1 MFRGTLVRLA
11 LWYLLLFALIVAC
24 FNLIVYVSLSE
35 ALQASVS
42 HDLLEKAKV
51 ARENN
56 LKVTGN
62 TITQD
67 PNQLIVGPN
76 YADVCV
82 DIDQFNAGQTGEQV
96 VNGCSLYNVKDLPD
110 RAAINLARQGKVS
123 QTKVSSAGQTFAV
136 RTEPLRNHE
145 GQLVGAVQVAKPIS
159 WIADTMDRLKRLL
172 VLASA
177 VAMVAGAVVALLMAN
192 KSLRPIRLAFQ
203 KQRDFVADA
212 SHELRTPLT
221 LIRTNAEAWLRRSD
235 GGSGAVYARNVL
247 DETDQLSAIVRDL
260 TTLAL
265 ADARQLSIDRR
276 PVEISS
282 TLQELIDHFQPVAEQ
297 RGVSIRPNLDGGVTV
312 QADPNRLR
320 QLFLILLDNAVRYS
334 ADGGEVTV
342 GVARHHGR
350 VAVTV
355 VDRGIGISSK
365 DLPHIFDRFYRADK
379 ARSRESGGT
388 GLGLAIAKWIAD
400 VHRGDIEV
408 HSTPGAGTKVTVT
421 FPALKEPVIR
431 P

>member
-1 MFRGTLVRLA
+1 MMFRGTLLRLA

-35 ALQASVS
+35 ALQSSVTR
-42 HDLLEKAKV
+42 DLQNKAQV
-51 ARENN
+51 ARDNS

-62 TITQD
+62 TITPD
-67 PNQLIVGPN
+67 ANQLIVGPN

-82 DIDQFNAGQTGEQV
+82 FIDQFNGGQTGDQV
-96 VNGCSLYNVKDLPD
+96 VNGCSLYNAKDALPD
-110 RAAINLARQGKVS
+110 RPSIAAARQGLA
-123 QTKVSSAGQTFAV
+123 TDARVSSANQTFAV
-136 RTEPLRNHE
+136 RTEPLRNHD
-145 GQLVGAVQVAKPIS
+145 GQVIGAVQVAKPIA
-159 WIADTMDRLKRLL
+159 WIADTLDRLKRLL

-177 VAMVAGAVVALLMAN
+177 VAMVLGALVALLMAN
-192 KSLRPIRLAFQ
+192 KSLQPIRIAFQ

-221 LIRTNAEAWLRRSD
+221 LIRTNAEAWLRRSN
-235 GGSGAVYARNVL
+235 GGAGAIYARNVV

-265 ADARQLSIDRR
+265 ADARQLRMDRE
-276 PVEISS
+276 PVEVSS
-282 TLQELIDHFQPVAEQ
+282 TLRDLIEHFEPLAEQ
-297 RGVSIRPNLDGGVTV
+297 RGVKIRPDLNGGVSV

-320 QLFLILLDNAVRYS
+320 QLFLILLDNAIRYS

-342 GVARHHGR
+342 GVSRRNGR

-388 GLGLAIAKWIAD
+388 GLGLAIAKWIAE

-408 HSTPGAGTKVTVT
+408 HSAPGAGTAVTVT
-421 FPALKEPVIR
+421 FPALK
-431 P
+431 

>member
-24 FNLIVYVSLSE
+24 FNLIVYLSLSQ
-35 ALQASVS
+35 ALQTSVFN
-42 HDLLEKAKV
+42 DLQKKAKV
-51 ARENN
+51 AIDNN

-62 TITQD
+62 TIDQD
-67 PNQLIVGPN
+67 PTKLIVGPN

-82 DIDQFNAGQTGEQV
+82 VIEQFNAGQTGEQV
-96 VNGCSLYNVKDLPD
+96 VNGCSLYGVKELPE
-110 RAAINLARQGKVS
+110 RTSIALARQGTV
-123 QTKVSSAGQTFAV
+123 TKYMEVSSANQTFAV

-145 GQLVGAVQVAKPIS
+145 HQLVGAVQVAKPIS
-159 WIADTMDRLKRLL
+159 WIGDTLERLKRLL
-172 VLASA
+172 AIASA
-177 VAMVAGAVVALLMAN
+177 VAMVLGALVALLMAS
-192 KSLRPIRLAFQ
+192 KSLGPIRAAFQ

-221 LIRTNAEAWLRRSD
+221 LIRTNAEAWLRRSS
-235 GGSGAVYARNVL
+235 GGPGAVYARNVV

-265 ADARQLSIDRR
+265 ADARQLRIDRK
-276 PVEISS
+276 PVEVSS
-282 TLQELIDHFQPVAEQ
+282 TLRALIEQFEPVAEQ
-297 RGVSIRPNLDGGVTV
+297 RGVTIQPELDGGVTV
-312 QADPNRLR
+312 QADPSRLR

-334 ADGGEVTV
+334 PDGGAVTV
-342 GVARHHGR
+342 GVASHNGR

-365 DLPHIFDRFYRADK
+365 DLPHIFERFYRADK
-379 ARSRESGGT
+379 ARSRESGGS

-400 VHRGDIEV
+400 VHKGDIEV
-408 HSTPGAGTKVTVT
+408 RSTPGTGTTVTVT
-421 FPALKEPVIR
+421 FPVLKDSAS
-431 P
+431 